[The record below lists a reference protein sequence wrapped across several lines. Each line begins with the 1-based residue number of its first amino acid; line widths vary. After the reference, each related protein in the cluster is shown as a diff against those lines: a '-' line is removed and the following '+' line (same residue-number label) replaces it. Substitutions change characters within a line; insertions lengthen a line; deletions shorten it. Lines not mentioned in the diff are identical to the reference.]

1 MLRRVKTT
9 ERSDAAGL
17 DAAGSG
23 PAGPV
28 GHGAGE
34 GNASELRGS
43 RGGGDDRGL
52 NLSVVIP
59 LYNEEDNL
67 EQLHERLHI
76 VLSRLE
82 ISYEIIF
89 VDDGSE
95 DRSAEILRK
104 LSSIDSHVRVITF
117 EANAGQSAA
126 FDAGFARAR
135 GEIVITL
142 DADLQNDPADIP
154 RVLDAMSRYDVV
166 CGWRV
171 KRNDPW
177 IRRVSSRIA
186 NGVRNALSQ
195 ETIRDTGCSLK
206 GFRREH
212 LAKLKLYDGMHRFL
226 PTLLKMEG
234 CSVIELPVN
243 HFPRFAGKSKYGIR
257 NRVFRSFRDLFAV
270 RWMKARQ
277 LRYRIKS
284 EEGGEV

>member
-1 MLRRVKTT
+1 LPRVKTT
-9 ERSDAAGL
+9 ERSDSAGIQAAG
-17 DAAGSG
+17 GG
-23 PAGPV
+23 PAGSV
-28 GHGAGE
+28 GHADGG
-34 GNASELRGS
+34 GSASEPRGS
-43 RGGGDDRGL
+43 GGEPRGL
-52 NLSVVIP
+52 SLSVVIP
-59 LYNEEDNL
+59 VYNEEENL
-67 EQLHERLHI
+67 DRLHGQLHA
-76 VLSRLE
+76 VLSRLGV
-82 ISYEIIF
+82 SYEILF

-95 DRSAEILRK
+95 DASAEILHK

-117 EANAGQSAA
+117 ESNAGQSSA

-135 GEIVITL
+135 GDNVVTL

-154 RVLDAMSRYDVV
+154 KVLDAMSRCDVV

-177 IRRVSSRIA
+177 IKRLSSRIA

-212 LAKLKLYDGMHRFL
+212 LARLKLYDGMHRFL

-234 CSVIELPVN
+234 CSVIEIPVN
-243 HFPRFAGKSKYGIR
+243 HLPRFAGKSKYGIR
-257 NRVFRSFRDLFAV
+257 NRVFRSFRDLLAV
-270 RWMKARQ
+270 RWMKARR

-284 EEGGEV
+284 EEGGES